1 MTPRLSA
8 AITVIVVSQRIRKDP
23 VRIVFPFIFAII
35 FLLLLFGSVRPA
47 AADWKP
53 LVERLAAD
61 GFNRQTLEALFDRP
75 EVRFEP
81 DAMADKIQA
90 LLRSRSESPD
100 DIARLKTTVRQD
112 YLSNR
117 VIARAHAYI
126 LENRAVLEEV
136 HTLYGVPKEIIVS
149 ILLIETHLGQNT
161 GNRRVFNRLASMALC
176 TDLETVRLHMNGS
189 LLTPEN
195 WEFARRRCR
204 EKGDWAY
211 NELRALL
218 HLADLDALDPLEIR
232 GSIYGAIGLCQF
244 MPSNVFSYGVD
255 ADQDG
260 RINLFAKTDALHSI
274 ANYLRGHG
282 WRPGMDRDGK
292 HQVIFGYNHS
302 TVYANTVLAVAE
314 KLKGRNRSRP

>member
-1 MTPRLSA
+1 MTPRMSA
-8 AITVIVVSQRIRKDP
+8 AITVIVSQGARKDP
-23 VRIVFPFIFAII
+23 VRIVYPSIFAVI

-53 LVERLAAD
+53 LVERLTAD

-100 DIARLKTTVRQD
+100 DIARLKTTVRQG

-117 VIARAHAYI
+117 VIARAHSYT
-126 LENRAVLEEV
+126 LENRAVLEEI

-149 ILLIETHLGQNT
+149 ILLIETHLGRNT
-161 GNRRVFNRLASMALC
+161 GNRRVFNRLASMALSA
-176 TDLETVRLHMNGS
+176 DLETVRPHMSGS

-195 WEFARRRCR
+195 EEFARRRCR

-211 NELRALL
+211 NEFRALL
-218 HLADLDALDPLEIR
+218 RLADLDGLDPLEIR

-260 RINLFAKTDALHSI
+260 RINLFATTDALHSI

-282 WRPGMDRDGK
+282 WRPGMDRDGE
-292 HQVIFGYNHS
+292 HHVIFGYNQS

-314 KLKGRNRSRP
+314 KLKDRNRPRP